1 MAAAERLPPPQP
13 PPPPPPP
20 PRMSVRLVLVLVLL
34 VLPHSVGAPN
44 VSGQNT
50 TDAAVSWHCRART
63 TAQQGPPCN
72 TTNSSVAC
80 VALDSSCEWVASLP
94 PAPPVGLPLCE
105 DDDGWRFNSAI
116 TCASFAVVMGAE
128 RCAESWAVGLASDGS
143 EQLAASACER
153 ACFGHSPGPQ
163 HCVLVA
169 PTCADANGDAVDDPV
184 DICSGQAFAL
194 PGTFGNATENTDASV
209 ECADGVC
216 QPSECCTEVRP
227 EPEPEPEPEYPEPEP
242 ANVTWVLGGGAARSA
257 LGTGSC
263 DAVCAAL
270 RFDMVCV
277 QSELDALSNESN
289 ATLLKLQLLELY
301 AAVGLSCPDG
311 LRVRCENGGEP
322 PGHPGENSCEGWG
335 SPYVHNGLIASG
347 VCYGGMPFASCGAVP
362 VDYNHRRL
370 CPCAA
375 CNASDADDALCNGTL
390 VAPPPPP
397 PEPEPEPALVLS
409 DGCASAS
416 IKPSV
421 PQARF
426 GAAVVSDCSA
436 CEGLLASAHVGGT
449 RNRSEFCYCRILNF
463 PSDVAKEDC
472 RQRGGAFCSV
482 SLYANLTKAQG
493 GGSLHVD
500 GSNYGCFASE
510 CVNAND
516 LLVIASL
523 LEHNGSG
530 RSTRSSGSDETG
542 AATWAWGS
550 DWFAPPGSE
559 GWPFGYFQSFQM
571 NGDQALYGS
580 GMDGRARVRF
590 EMHCGNVPEPEPEPE
605 PPEPEPEP
613 EPPEPAPAP
622 EPEPQSACEV
632 LEAQLADCFDCIAT
646 VDIDACVAWGVSCG
660 EHARWLTDCNAPEPE
675 PEPEP
680 VVWTLATRLALQ
692 FNRDVNVSIIGPAIA
707 NLTGLSETDV
717 RIEVLSVYQEV
728 RQKLVV
734 AGGLFVLVRAAGRRQ
749 LRSGIRTY
757 LYRNQIDGASVT
769 IDSVRSA
776 SLQHQT
782 EGRRALQGS
791 PEDAEVDFTVA
802 SENQHIASAF
812 SSSVAFV
819 AELVS
824 AINSAGT
831 EIPTLDVASVVA
843 SDPEI
848 MTQVVVHVIVRDSMV
863 QRVLAVRTELRSSL
877 VRIVEGTAIQ
887 PDRNEPEPEP
897 NTEVPRAP
905 DVLLTLAIGLGA
917 GFALGMGIL
926 LGYLLYVVS
935 MDCYHGKRMATEMQY
950 FDEGRWHY
958 EIPKPGGSSAEGVDR
973 EAAAV
978 LSLHDRPRSR
988 ESLDGRPVRP
998 NSRESAPAA
1007 TPPRTP
1013 DTNAFSAEH
1022 VRNRE
1027 RRRNTSPQRATLL
1040 RQQQAYEQ
1048 PEQRLQLTDVWD
1060 PHSPIVDLTPPRAT
1074 GTLRQPP
1081 TLPTIHGHDFEA
1093 AQLIPEVGASA
1104 VPPARVLDARKLW
1117 DAHRAARRR
1126 ERSSKLERSPQRAPV
1141 SHSVL
1146 DSTLELSK
1154 RAVKAVFEKSGSDPE
1169 GTQAEA
1175 AQNIRSTRLR
1185 PAGRELGV

>member
-1 MAAAERLPPPQP
+1 MRQ
-13 PPPPPPP
+13 
-20 PRMSVRLVLVLVLL
+20 RRRRLVLMLVLVLL
-34 VLPHSVGAPN
+34 VLQLLLHSVGAPD
-44 VSGQNT
+44 VSADNA
-50 TDAAVSWHCRART
+50 TDAAVSWHCRARAI
-63 TAQQGPPCN
+63 AQLGPLCN
-72 TTNSSVAC
+72 ATNSSVAC
-80 VALDSSCEWVASLP
+80 MALNSSCEWVASLP
-94 PAPPVGLPLCE
+94 PAPPSALPLCE
-105 DDDGWRFNSAI
+105 DDDVWRFNTAI

-143 EQLAASACER
+143 EQLAASACAR

-169 PTCADANGDAVDDPV
+169 PTCADANGDAVEDPV
-184 DICSGQAFAL
+184 DICSGEAFAL
-194 PGTFGNATENTDASV
+194 PGTFDNATDVTAASV
-209 ECADGVC
+209 ECVGGVC
-216 QPSECCTEVRP
+216 EPSECCTEVRP

-257 LGTGSC
+257 LDTGSC

-289 ATLLKLQLLELY
+289 ATLLKLQLLEMY
-301 AAVGLSCPDG
+301 ATVGLSCPDG

-322 PGHPGENSCEGWG
+322 PGHPGANSCEVWG
-335 SPYVHNGLIASG
+335 SPYVHNGLLASG
-347 VCYGGMPFASCGAVP
+347 VCYGGTPFASCSAVP
-362 VDYNHRRL
+362 VNGNHRRL

-390 VAPPPPP
+390 VAPLPPP
-397 PEPEPEPALVLS
+397 PEPEPEPELVLS

-416 IKPSV
+416 MKPSV

-426 GAAVVSDCSA
+426 GAVVVSDCFA
-436 CEGLLASAHVGGT
+436 CEGLLASAHVGGA

-463 PSDVAKEDC
+463 PSDLAKEDC

-510 CVNAND
+510 CINEND
-516 LLVIASL
+516 LMVIASL
-523 LEHNGSG
+523 VDHNGSG
-530 RSTRSSGSDETG
+530 SGSDMSD
-542 AATWAWGS
+542 ATWEWGS

-559 GWPFGYFQSFQM
+559 GWPFGYFQSFRM

-590 EMHCGNVPEPEPEPE
+590 ELQCGDVPEPEPEPE

-613 EPPEPAPAP
+613 EPPEPAPTP
-622 EPEPQSACEV
+622 EPEPLSECEV
-632 LEAQLADCFDCIAT
+632 LEAQLADCFDCTAT

-660 EHARWLTDCNAPEPE
+660 EYARWRTDCNAPEPE

-692 FNRDVNVSIIGPAIA
+692 FNRDVNVSFLGPAIA

-717 RIEVLSVYQEV
+717 QIEVLSVYQEV
-728 RQKLVV
+728 RQKLTV
-734 AGGLFVLVRAAGRRQ
+734 AGGLFVLVRADGRRQ
-749 LRSGIRTY
+749 LRAGIRTY
-757 LYRNQIDGASVT
+757 LYWNQIDGASVT
-769 IDSVRSA
+769 IDSVHSA

-791 PEDAEVDFTVA
+791 PEDAEVHFTVA

-812 SSSVAFV
+812 SSSVTFV

-831 EIPTLDVASVVA
+831 DIPTLDVASVVA

-848 MTQVVVHVIVRDSMV
+848 LTQIVVHVIVPDSML

-877 VRIVEGTAIQ
+877 VRIVEGTEIQ
-887 PDRNEPEPEP
+887 PERNEPEPEP
-897 NTEVPRAP
+897 NMEVPQTP
-905 DVLLTLAIGLGA
+905 GVLRTLAIGLGA

-926 LGYLLYVVS
+926 LGYLLYAVS
-935 MDCYHGKRMATEMQY
+935 MDCYQGKIMATKMQY

-958 EIPKPGGSSAEGVDR
+958 EISKPGSSAEGCGTDR
-973 EAAAV
+973 EAAAI

-988 ESLDGRPVRP
+988 ESLDEHHVRP
-998 NSRESAPAA
+998 TSSGSAAAA

-1013 DTNAFSAEH
+1013 DTNAFSPEH

-1027 RRRNTSPQRATLL
+1027 RRRSTSPQRATLL

-1060 PHSPIVDLTPPRAT
+1060 PHSPIVDLTPPRADQDPRRSPHDT

-1093 AQLIPEVGASA
+1093 GQLSPEGAS
-1104 VPPARVLDARKLW
+1104 VPPARVLDARKMW

-1126 ERSSKLERSPQRAPV
+1126 ERSMLERSRQEASA

-1154 RAVKAVFEKSGSDPE
+1154 RAVKAVFETNASDRE
-1169 GTQAEA
+1169 GWQQAA
-1175 AQNIRSTRLR
+1175 HIRNTRLR
-1185 PAGRELGV
+1185 PAGRDLGV